1 MGDMDMVMDMDM
13 GEGEAEA
20 EGEADM
26 EEEAGVGVGVEVV
39 EAVDQVKKDVEPL
52 ANLLKDLQQGPV
64 KLLLVI
70 YKIFK

>member
-13 GEGEAEA
+13 GEGEA
-20 EGEADM
+20 DM
-26 EEEAGVGVGVEVV
+26 EEKAGVV

-70 YKIFK
+70 YKIFKLKKKLFI